1 MNTYQQSNLDAEKL
15 SSVSRVTRIAFGV
28 ALLAFTMTYNGVLG
42 VLAVLPLIAVYPILT
57 GILGYGLVELAL
69 VRGRHA
75 ERPASLRR
83 TSRVIHVI
91 VGVALIGAVMA
102 GVTQQAW
109 LALLGIYP
117 ILLGALGTNLLSEA
131 FATRRVLQ
139 GAGRV
144 YQMGSQAQRPGNKAR
159 AAVTAHHHAQKAA

>member
-1 MNTYQQSNLDAEKL
+1 MNTYEQSNLEAEKL
-15 SSVSRVTRIAFGV
+15 STISRITRIAFGV
-28 ALLAFTMTYNGVLG
+28 ALLAFTMTYSGVLG
-42 VLAVLPLIAVYPILT
+42 VVAVLPLIAVYPILT

-83 TSRVIHVI
+83 TSRAINVIL
-91 VGVALIGAVMA
+91 GVSLIGVVMA

-117 ILLGALGTNLLSEA
+117 ILLGVLGTNLLSEA
-131 FATRRVLQ
+131 FTTRRALQ
-139 GAGRV
+139 GASRV
-144 YQMGSQAQRPGNKAR
+144 YNMGSQRQRPTKKAR
-159 AAVTAHHHAQKAA
+159 PIVTVHDHAQKAA